1 MQIHL
6 SKSVIILP
14 SSSFSFALSAQQKAS
29 LYTAIAV
36 FSLWSDILLKKAKWQ
51 LNTYF
56 LNTHCDFTHVLCH
69 KEKSEPL
76 HPLRTGG
83 IYDSL
88 SSYLHIFPAPYKDI
102 MLVIAGEYKNKK
114 AGNLWYILIFRFCLS
129 QSIKWIGQIC
139 WSAWK
144 LTQKRNNE
152 KKKKFSFESG
162 SELLI
167 LQEFYPWSYIKSR
180 ASMPVNGKRKQ
191 EQSFWHYLLLSTD
204 LGVCKLAKLEQTWP
218 NNHNSV
224 FLLQ

>member
-1 MQIHL
+1 MWFYPCVVSQREKWTSPSPKDRGNL
-6 SKSVIILP
+6 RQPLFLP
-14 SSSFSFALSAQQKAS
+14 P
-29 LYTAIAV
+29 Y
-36 FSLWSDILLKKAKWQ
+36 
-51 LNTYF
+51 
-56 LNTHCDFTHVLCH
+56 
-69 KEKSEPL
+69 
-76 HPLRTGG
+76 
-83 IYDSL
+83 
-88 SSYLHIFPAPYKDI
+88 FPAPYKDI
-102 MLVIAGEYKNKK
+102 MLVIAGEYKNKE
-114 AGNLWYILIFRFCLS
+114 AGNLSYILIFSFCLS